1 MFRPRLKDHP
11 KYLIHALEERTF
23 LELYSDREL
32 INVLEMKAR
41 RKECKR
47 DEAWQYFDVYR
58 RTWLG
63 NWKKI
68 RLVGRRKGK

>member
-11 KYLIHALEERTF
+11 KYIVHALEERTF
-23 LELYSDREL
+23 LELYSDHEL
-32 INVLEMKAR
+32 INVLETKAR
-41 RKECKR
+41 RKECER

-58 RTWLG
+58 RTWFG

-68 RLVGRRKGK
+68 SPVWRRKGK